1 MCGLFVIQFSLYLLS
16 VVLSSVFLPG
26 AFGTVFAAVCFLQ
39 EKFSCHVQVILRLSL
54 LQFSWFLLVSLLR
67 RKSSNVFLA
76 FVGSFFPLVVQSCR
90 QRF

>member
-1 MCGLFVIQFSLYLLS
+1 
-16 VVLSSVFLPG
+16 
-26 AFGTVFAAVCFLQ
+26 LQ